1 MAEINLI
8 ENIKTRRN
16 KSKSLFYISA
26 HIRFTWLLK
35 KTVKQMR

>member
-35 KTVKQMR
+35 KQLSK